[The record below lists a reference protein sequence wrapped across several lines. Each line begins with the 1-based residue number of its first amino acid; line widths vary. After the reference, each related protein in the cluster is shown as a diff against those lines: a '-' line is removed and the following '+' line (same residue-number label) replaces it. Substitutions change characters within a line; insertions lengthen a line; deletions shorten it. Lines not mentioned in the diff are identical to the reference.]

1 MDLGIKGRTA
11 IVCAGS
17 RGLGRGCAEAL
28 AGEGVNLVVN
38 GRDEAVLAE
47 TAAAIRAASPEVTVT
62 TVAGDV
68 KDEGVRAALVE
79 AADGAPDILVN
90 NAGGPPP
97 GDFRDWDRQ
106 TWIDALDQ
114 NMLVAID
121 LIRRTV
127 DGMAERG
134 FGRVINITSST
145 VRPASASVPART
157 RSGGKWLDVESRPRT
172 RTWRVSPPS
181 VSGPSCIQTASPD
194 CQRPSRLL
202 SAKAPRCWL
211 SGLSTEKTKAPPGAR
226 SSWSAEKILFAPRS
240 HSTTVTSTGTLK
252 SSAFSMMPEI
262 R

>member
-145 VRPASASVPART
+145 VRVPIPVIGLSNAARAGLT
-157 RSGGKWLDVESRPRT
+157 NFVFGLA
-172 RTWRVSPPS
+172 PS
-181 VSGPSCIQTASPD
+181 
-194 CQRPSRLL
+194 L
-202 SAKAPRCWL
+202 SAKGVTINNLLPGPFDTNRLRNSKEITRHLTGNPVAGRVGDPAELGAACAFL
-211 SGLSTEKTKAPPGAR
+211 CSTHAGFITGQNLLLDGGA
-226 SSWSAEKILFAPRS
+226 FP
-240 HSTTVTSTGTLK
+240 GTL
-252 SSAFSMMPEI
+252 
-262 R
+262 